1 MPTSLALPLTDPTAL
16 LTTFGTLGVFL
27 VMFAETGLLIGFFLP
42 GDSLLFTAGVLA
54 ATATTSAVHLSL
66 PLVIGAAALG
76 AILGA
81 QTGYLIGK
89 RGGTAVLRRI
99 RNRHVHNGIEHS
111 ARVLERYGH
120 GKAIVLARFIPVVR
134 TVLNPLAGVTGVPA
148 RVFALWQAIGGLVW
162 TIGVTMAGF
171 LLGSSIPNIDQYLL
185 PVIAGIVVL
194 SLLPVARQV
203 YLARKGATGDRR

>member
-1 MPTSLALPLTDPTAL
+1 MPTSLALPLTDPAAL
-16 LTTFGTLGVFL
+16 LTTFGALGVFL

-66 PLVIGAAALG
+66 PLVIVAAALG

-81 QTGYLIGK
+81 QTGYVIGK

-99 RNRHVHNGIEHS
+99 RNRHVHNGVENS

-134 TVLNPLAGVTGVPA
+134 TVLNPLAGITGVPVG
-148 RVFALWQAIGGLVW
+148 VFTLWQAIGGLVW

-171 LLGSSIPNIDQYLL
+171 LLGSSVPNIDQYLL

-203 YLARKGATGDRR
+203 YLARKSATGDRR